1 MQTYSKKKHNKEL
14 KRKRK
19 RKIVRLD
26 KLRQTISKRRLSKP

>member
-1 MQTYSKKKHNKEL
+1 MQTYSKKKHSKEL

>member
-1 MQTYSKKKHNKEL
+1 MQTYSKKKHKKEL

-26 KLRQTISKRRLSKP
+26 KLRQTISKRRLGKP